1 MNALKDHKR
10 YGAEPCVNLVY
21 EEIKNGRHIKML
33 DLSITNYL
41 NIVNYVFLGI
51 FTFLSLLVL
60 HFIIVS
66 IVGLFCNKN
75 IQQVLKRKIRMYY
88 SC

>member
-1 MNALKDHKR
+1 MF
-10 YGAEPCVNLVY
+10 
-21 EEIKNGRHIKML
+21 
-33 DLSITNYL
+33 DLSITNHL

-75 IQQVLKRKIRMYY
+75 IQQVLKKEDTDVLFLLEMKKTQLLI
-88 SC
+88 